1 MAYATN
7 IHRTAQRNAFLQGA
21 RRTETLVIVGV
32 SATLSVL
39 SALNWLAS
47 PEFSWVWAVLG
58 LAGVAGVMAG
68 GLRNK
73 ALVRACV
80 NAELD
85 QRANVTAMRT
95 PELQASVARARRQ
108 HRTVTKM
115 LGGRAE
121 DVEGVTE
128 GLDEWAAITCEIAH
142 SLDAILT
149 DPQLIAD
156 CRAAAR
162 SMGHAI
168 STGAGDGA
176 TALARF
182 AALVAHG
189 SPESVNPA
197 AYQLMLAL
205 HVAIQVRTELARS
218 IERVTNIKTA
228 LHRARQ
234 HKLERAHV
242 QTIEQVLSM
251 QLGVLS
257 DAQTA
262 VNHLAQAYAAAR

>member
-1 MAYATN
+1 MAHVTD
-7 IHRTAQRNAFLQGA
+7 IHRTAQRNAFLHGA
-21 RRTETLVIVGV
+21 HRTETRVVVGLCG
-32 SATLSVL
+32 TLFVL
-39 SALNWLAS
+39 SALNGLAS
-47 PEFSWVWAVLG
+47 PQFSVVWAILG
-58 LAGVAGVMAG
+58 LVGAGGVMAG

-80 NAELD
+80 HAELD
-85 QRANVTAMRT
+85 QRANLTEMRT

-108 HRTVTKM
+108 HRSVTKM
-115 LGGRAE
+115 LGNRGE
-121 DVEGVTE
+121 NVQHVTE
-128 GLDEWAAITCEIAH
+128 GLDDWAAITCQIAH

-162 SMGHAI
+162 SLGQAI
-168 STGAGDGA
+168 SASGGDEA

-189 SPESVNPA
+189 APESVNPA

-228 LHRARQ
+228 LQRARQ
-234 HKLERAHV
+234 HKLEQTHV
-242 QTIEQVLSM
+242 QTIESVLSM
-251 QLGVLS
+251 QIGVLT

-262 VNHLAQAYAAAR
+262 VKHLAKAYAAAR